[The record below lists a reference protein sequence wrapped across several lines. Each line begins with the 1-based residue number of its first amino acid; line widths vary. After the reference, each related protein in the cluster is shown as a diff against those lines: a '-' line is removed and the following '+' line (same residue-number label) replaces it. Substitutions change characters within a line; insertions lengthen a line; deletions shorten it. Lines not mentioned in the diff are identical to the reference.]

1 MTKQPEKHTFQAEV
15 NQILSLVVNSLYT
28 HKEIFLRELI
38 SNASDA
44 LDHLSFRALTEPD
57 VLGEDPTLEIRVA
70 ADTDART
77 LTISDNGVGMGHDEL
92 VQNLGTIAHS
102 GTKQLAERMKA
113 GAGDVNLI
121 GQFGVGFYSAFLV
134 ADRVEVISRLA
145 GSDQAYRWESNADGS
160 YTIEDAE
167 RAGRGTDVIL
177 HLKVDTDGTDE
188 NKQDPA
194 EFMREWVL
202 RDLVRKYSDY
212 VRHPIRLRVEKSE
225 TVGEGDDAKT
235 ETSVE
240 WEQANSASALWTR
253 PKSEITDDAATEFY
267 KHLTHDWE
275 APLAHTHFKVEG
287 MQEMAGLLFVPRRA
301 PMETLARRKTGV
313 RLFVKRVFI
322 MDDCEELLP
331 DYLRFIR
338 GVVDSDDLPLNVSRE
353 VLQKDRTTTAIRKQV
368 VRHALRM
375 LESLA
380 DRDDDADAAAKQED
394 VAGEDEADDS
404 DDSDGTDAADTKTDT
419 PSYDDFWSQFGIIL
433 KEGVHSDTAN
443 RDKIARLLRFQ
454 SSASSE
460 LTSLAAYVERMKEG
474 QEGIYYVSA
483 PNRAA
488 AEASPHLEALR
499 KKEYE
504 VLYMTDPIDEWV
516 VDGLRS
522 FDERDFVSA
531 AKGALDLPESDE
543 EKEEREEKAGTLEG
557 LIAGMKTA
565 LGEHVEDVRV
575 TSRLTDS
582 PACLVVGEGGIAP
595 HVERLL
601 RAQNMEMPAQKRI
614 LEINP
619 AHPVVERLNTLAA
632 DESGGEELSEWA
644 HLLYD
649 QALIAEGSP
658 PSDPVSFAR
667 RITRLL
673 EAKLS

>member
-1 MTKQPEKHTFQAEV
+1 VTKQAEKHTFQAEV

-44 LDHLSFRALTEPD
+44 LDHLSFRALTEPE
-57 VLGEDPTLEIRVA
+57 VLGDNATLEIRVV

-77 LTISDNGVGMGHDEL
+77 LTITDNGVGMGHDEL
-92 VQNLGTIAHS
+92 VENLGTIAHS
-102 GTKQLAERMKA
+102 GTKQLAEQMKG
-113 GAGDVNLI
+113 GAADVNLI

-134 ADRVEVISRLA
+134 ADRVEVVTRLA
-145 GSDQAYRWESNADGS
+145 GSEQAYRWESSADGS
-160 YTIEDAE
+160 YTIEEATRDA
-167 RAGRGTDVIL
+167 RGTDVIL
-177 HLKVDTDGTDE
+177 HLKVDSDAGSDDE
-188 NKQDPA
+188 HKQDTA
-194 EFMREWVL
+194 DFMREWVL

-212 VRHPIRLRVEKSE
+212 VRHPIQLRVEKTE

-235 ETSVE
+235 ETTVE
-240 WEQANSASALWTR
+240 WEQINRGSALWTR
-253 PKSEITDDAATEFY
+253 SKGEITDEAATEFY

-287 MQEMAGLLFVPRRA
+287 MQEMSGLLFVPRRA
-301 PMETLARRKTGV
+301 PMEALARRKTGV
-313 RLFVKRVFI
+313 RLFVKRIFI

-375 LESLA
+375 LETLA
-380 DRDDDADAAAKQED
+380 DRDDEADAAAKQED
-394 VAGEDEADDS
+394 VAGEGDD
-404 DDSDGTDAADTKTDT
+404 APETKGPT
-419 PSYDDFWSQFGIIL
+419 YVDFWKQFGVIL
-433 KEGVHSDTAN
+433 KEGVHSDGAN
-443 RDKIARLLRFQ
+443 REKIAKLLRYE
-454 SSASSE
+454 SSAVDG
-460 LTSLAAYVERMKEG
+460 LTSLAEYVERMKED
-474 QEGIYYVSA
+474 QSGIYYVSA

-488 AEASPHLEALR
+488 AQASPHLEALR
-499 KKEYE
+499 KTDYE

-516 VDGLRS
+516 VDGLTA
-522 FDERDFVSA
+522 FDEKDFISA

-543 EKEEREEKAGTLEG
+543 EKEEREEKAGELEG
-557 LIAGMKTA
+557 LIGSMKSA
-565 LGEHVEDVRV
+565 LGDQVEDVRL

-601 RAQNMEMPAQKRI
+601 RAQNAEMPTQKRI

-619 AHPVVERLNTLAA
+619 EHPVVERLKALAA
-632 DESGGEELSEWA
+632 DESSADDVSEWA

-649 QALIAEGSP
+649 QALMAEGSP
-658 PSDPVSFAR
+658 PSDPMNFAR